1 MYQIIK
7 YCRDCG
13 PYSGREFGRKADAVR
28 YARACVCPDWE
39 YVAVI
44 STRTKR
50 VDVLK
55 GALGALCARMH
66 RVQAREALRYLW
78 GVITTSYH
86 DLLTMYGGEQL
97 EAEQRVYIYVQ
108 QPKRYKTPEDI
119 ARKDADIARQI
130 ERMQRLI
137 DDLRDYRVALAQ
149 RYAELETMPYTR
161 VLTLKRDPS
170 YKGRITYWVTIT
182 RRMSDG
188 TETDEL
194 CEQFHGQDRAKA
206 FARFAALQKQY
217 PGIASV
223 KDVARRSWE

>member
-1 MYQIIK
+1 M
-7 YCRDCG
+7 
-13 PYSGREFGRKADAVR
+13 
-28 YARACVCPDWE
+28 
-39 YVAVI
+39 
-44 STRTKR
+44 STSET
-50 VDVLK
+50 
-55 GALGALCARMH
+55 
-66 RVQAREALRYLW
+66 E
-78 GVITTSYH
+78 VITVSYH
-86 DLLTMYGGEQL
+86 DLLTMYGSEQ
-97 EAEQRVYIYVQ
+97 ETAEQRIYIYVQ
-108 QPKRYKTPEDI
+108 QPRTLKTPHDI
-119 ARKDADIARQI
+119 AWRDGQVAAEIK
-130 ERMQRLI
+130 RLESMI

-194 CEQFHGQDRAKA
+194 RERYTGQERAKA

-223 KDVARRSWE
+223 QDTARRSWERK

>member
-1 MYQIIK
+1 M
-7 YCRDCG
+7 
-13 PYSGREFGRKADAVR
+13 
-28 YARACVCPDWE
+28 
-39 YVAVI
+39 
-44 STRTKR
+44 
-50 VDVLK
+50 
-55 GALGALCARMH
+55 
-66 RVQAREALRYLW
+66 
-78 GVITTSYH
+78 ITTSYH

-108 QPKRYKTPEDI
+108 QPKWYKTPEDI
-119 ARKDADIARQI
+119 TRKDADIARQI

-137 DDLRDYRVALAQ
+137 YDLRDYRVALAQ

>member
-1 MYQIIK
+1 MSK
-7 YCRDCG
+7 
-13 PYSGREFGRKADAVR
+13 SET
-28 YARACVCPDWE
+28 E
-39 YVAVI
+39 
-44 STRTKR
+44 
-50 VDVLK
+50 
-55 GALGALCARMH
+55 
-66 RVQAREALRYLW
+66 
-78 GVITTSYH
+78 VITVSYH
-86 DLLTMYGGEQL
+86 DLLNLYGDEQR
-97 EAEQRVYIYVQ
+97 EAEQRVHIYVQ

-130 ERMQRLI
+130 ARMERLI

-194 CEQFHGQDRAKA
+194 REKYAGQERAKA

-223 KDVARRSWE
+223 KDVARRSWERK

>member
-1 MYQIIK
+1 
-7 YCRDCG
+7 
-13 PYSGREFGRKADAVR
+13 
-28 YARACVCPDWE
+28 
-39 YVAVI
+39 
-44 STRTKR
+44 
-50 VDVLK
+50 
-55 GALGALCARMH
+55 MH

-78 GVITTSYH
+78 GAITTSYH

-188 TETDEL
+188 TETNEL

>member
-1 MYQIIK
+1 M
-7 YCRDCG
+7 
-13 PYSGREFGRKADAVR
+13 
-28 YARACVCPDWE
+28 
-39 YVAVI
+39 
-44 STRTKR
+44 
-50 VDVLK
+50 
-55 GALGALCARMH
+55 
-66 RVQAREALRYLW
+66 
-78 GVITTSYH
+78 SYH
-86 DLLTMYGGEQL
+86 DLLKMYGGGERL
-97 EAEQRVYIYVQ
+97 EAEHREFVYVQ
-108 QPKRYKTPEDI
+108 QPHTLKTPHDVAWRDGQVAAEI
-119 ARKDADIARQI
+119 K
-130 ERMQRLI
+130 RLESMI

-161 VLTLKRDPS
+161 VLTLNRDPS

-194 CEQFHGQDRAKA
+194 REKYAGQERAKA

>member
-1 MYQIIK
+1 
-7 YCRDCG
+7 
-13 PYSGREFGRKADAVR
+13 
-28 YARACVCPDWE
+28 
-39 YVAVI
+39 
-44 STRTKR
+44 
-50 VDVLK
+50 
-55 GALGALCARMH
+55 MH

-78 GVITTSYH
+78 EVITVSYH
-86 DLLTMYGGEQL
+86 DLLTMYGDER
-97 EAEQRVYIYVQ
+97 ETAEQRIYIYVQ
-108 QPKRYKTPEDI
+108 QPRTLKTQQDVALSDGYVADEIKRLES
-119 ARKDADIARQI
+119 
-130 ERMQRLI
+130 MI

-194 CEQFHGQDRAKA
+194 REQFPGQDRAKA

-223 KDVARRSWE
+223 KDVARRSWERK

>member
-1 MYQIIK
+1 MSK
-7 YCRDCG
+7 
-13 PYSGREFGRKADAVR
+13 SET
-28 YARACVCPDWE
+28 E
-39 YVAVI
+39 
-44 STRTKR
+44 
-50 VDVLK
+50 
-55 GALGALCARMH
+55 
-66 RVQAREALRYLW
+66 
-78 GVITTSYH
+78 VITVSYH
-86 DLLTMYGGEQL
+86 DLLKMYGSEQ
-97 EAEQRVYIYVQ
+97 ETAEQRIYIYVQ
-108 QPKRYKTPEDI
+108 QPPTLKTPHDVAWRDGQVAAEI
-119 ARKDADIARQI
+119 K
-130 ERMQRLI
+130 RLESMV

-194 CEQFHGQDRAKA
+194 REKYTGQERAKA

-223 KDVARRSWE
+223 KDVARRSWER

>member
-1 MYQIIK
+1 M
-7 YCRDCG
+7 
-13 PYSGREFGRKADAVR
+13 
-28 YARACVCPDWE
+28 
-39 YVAVI
+39 
-44 STRTKR
+44 
-50 VDVLK
+50 
-55 GALGALCARMH
+55 
-66 RVQAREALRYLW
+66 
-78 GVITTSYH
+78 SYH
-86 DLLTMYGGEQL
+86 DLLTMYGSEQR

-108 QPKRYKTPEDI
+108 QPKRYKSTEGI

-130 ERMQRLI
+130 ERMERLI

-182 RRMSDG
+182 LELTDG
-188 TETDEL
+188 TKIDEL
-194 CEQFHGQDRAKA
+194 REQFTGQERAKA
-206 FARFAALQKQY
+206 FARFSALQKQF

>member
-1 MYQIIK
+1 M
-7 YCRDCG
+7 
-13 PYSGREFGRKADAVR
+13 
-28 YARACVCPDWE
+28 
-39 YVAVI
+39 
-44 STRTKR
+44 
-50 VDVLK
+50 
-55 GALGALCARMH
+55 
-66 RVQAREALRYLW
+66 
-78 GVITTSYH
+78 SYH
-86 DLLTMYGGEQL
+86 DLLNLYGDEQR
-97 EAEQRVYIYVQ
+97 EAEQRVHIYVQ

-130 ERMQRLI
+130 ARMERLI

-194 CEQFHGQDRAKA
+194 REKYAGQERAKA

-223 KDVARRSWE
+223 KDVARRSWERK

>member
-1 MYQIIK
+1 M
-7 YCRDCG
+7 
-13 PYSGREFGRKADAVR
+13 
-28 YARACVCPDWE
+28 
-39 YVAVI
+39 
-44 STRTKR
+44 
-50 VDVLK
+50 
-55 GALGALCARMH
+55 
-66 RVQAREALRYLW
+66 
-78 GVITTSYH
+78 ITVSYH
-86 DLLTMYGGEQL
+86 DLLTMYGDEQR

-108 QPKRYKTPEDI
+108 QPQQYKMPEDI

-130 ERMQRLI
+130 ARMERLI

-188 TETDEL
+188 TEIDEL
-194 CEQFHGQDRAKA
+194 REQFHGQDRAKA